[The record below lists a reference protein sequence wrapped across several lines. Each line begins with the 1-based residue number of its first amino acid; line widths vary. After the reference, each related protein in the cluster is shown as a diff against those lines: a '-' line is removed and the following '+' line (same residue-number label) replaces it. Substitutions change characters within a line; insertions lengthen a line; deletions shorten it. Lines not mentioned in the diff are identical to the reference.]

1 MSASLTHPPTASD
14 RCTAKQM
21 SLSLKGSVKHAA
33 VIAESTPLQSQA
45 TPKALPE
52 VRRPA
57 EKDKGD
63 AAGVGWGRGGRDRER
78 CKQAGRC
85 RDKWVRVEQKDK

>member
-1 MSASLTHPPTASD
+1 MQS
-14 RCTAKQM
+14 
-21 SLSLKGSVKHAA
+21 
-33 VIAESTPLQSQA
+33 PLQSQP

-63 AAGVGWGRGGRDRER
+63 AAGWWGVAGGRD
-78 CKQAGRC
+78 KDAGRY